1 MRTKLLIVLV
11 VLGLV
16 AVGLSAMDVAR
27 AIPVPHTVDGAV
39 GPNPAPGLGNPSNPA
54 SAAFYLTNRNN
65 ETLQTQVDITDAD
78 GTNLAYYGMDVGSDW
93 TDPATLV
100 PIWAAGDEVVVVLE
114 TVRGNNGWNGPNW
127 TTSSDGILTTGN
139 VDSLSAANIEQVP
152 TLALNKGPA
161 WVDVTWTGLADGNGN
176 VVNYTVYR
184 ATSGAGPW
192 SSVGRSGPQVPS
204 GAMSFN
210 DTGRTQGTWCYKIA
224 VDYRDTATTWY
235 TTTGTS
241 EPSCVAIGRAP
252 FLASTSPLD
261 TESNVAVA
269 ASIVVVF
276 SEAMNPGTVTWAIAP
291 PGIGFVASWDVTS
304 TTLTLTHAVP
314 FTQCQAYTM
323 TITGRDADDN
333 FPLDPAQG
341 VPNPWTFTAFC
352 PSPQITVTS
361 PADGAT
367 GVRRTSDVV
376 VTFSKAMNTA
386 SVTVTGFTFDGSV
399 WSGGNTIL
407 TLTHTA
413 AFAVGAT
420 YTITVTGSDTLG
432 NPLIPGPVPNP
443 WSFTANRPPA
453 VAISSPA
460 AGLDWTGGSAHDVAW
475 TMGPDDL
482 TPTNQLVVWL
492 NYTSSSGSGA
502 IASLLSNRPSPDT
515 YTWNVPGTINAINVV
530 VCIDVA
536 DTSGDVGNGCS
547 AQFQVDSTR
556 PTVSSATPTGT
567 NVAGTSTIV
576 ITFSE
581 AMGRAATVAAITISP
596 AVTNTSA
603 WTVGDTVLTIT
614 PTAAL
619 APGTYTVTIGTGAR
633 DASAPGNTLATQYPW
648 SFTVSSLAPNP
659 PTNLRAVSNAQTTID
674 LSWNAPTTY
683 SDNTTALPASEIQ
696 GYEIERSAT
705 GTGGWTSL
713 TPSPRS
719 GTTFQD
725 TGLAAG
731 TTYYYRVRTVAT
743 NGEQSAWTSTVS
755 GATLVSPSDLTW
767 LWILLIIIIVV
778 IILAAL
784 LAWRRKKP
792 AEAPA
797 APEEAAPPEPETPS
811 EPMEEPA
818 PEEGGEGGGS
828 T

>member
-16 AVGLSAMDVAR
+16 AVGLSAVDVAR
-27 AIPVPHTVDGAV
+27 AIPLPHTVEGSV

-54 SAAFYLTNRNN
+54 SAVYYLTNRNN
-65 ETLQTQVDITDAD
+65 ETPQVKADIQDAD
-78 GTNLAYYGMDVGSDW
+78 GVNLATHGMDVGSGW
-93 TDPATLV
+93 TDPLTLE
-100 PIWAAGDEVVVVLE
+100 PIWKPGDEVVVVLE

-127 TTSSDGILTTGN
+127 TTSSDGILTTLN
-139 VDSLSAANIEQVP
+139 VDTLPAANIEQIP

-184 ATSGAGPW
+184 AQSITGPW
-192 SSVGRSGPQVPS
+192 AMIGRSGPQVPS
-204 GAMSFN
+204 GPMSYN
-210 DTGRTQGTWCYKIA
+210 DTGRAQGTWCYKIA

-235 TTTGTS
+235 TTAGTS
-241 EPSCVAIGRAP
+241 EGSCVAIGRAP
-252 FLASTSPLD
+252 FITSTNPID
-261 TESNVAVA
+261 TEANVVVTT
-269 ASIVVVF
+269 SVVVVF
-276 SEAMNPGTVTWAIAP
+276 SEAMNPGTVTWVIAP
-291 PGIGFVASWDVTS
+291 PGITFVASWDVPL

-376 VTFSKAMNTA
+376 VTFSKAMNTG
-386 SVTVTGFTFDGSV
+386 SVTVTGFTFDGSGWTV
-399 WSGGNTIL
+399 GNTVL

-420 YTITVTGSDTLG
+420 YTITVAGQDTVG

-453 VAISSPA
+453 VAVSSPA
-460 AGLDWTGGSAHDVAW
+460 AGLDWTGGSAHDIAW
-475 TMGPDDL
+475 TMGPDE
-482 TPTNQLVVWL
+482 TPTNQLVVWI
-492 NYTSSSGSGA
+492 NYTSSSGNGVV
-502 IASLLSNRPSPDT
+502 ASLLTSRPSPDV
-515 YTWNVPGTINAINVV
+515 YTWNVPGTINAVNVV
-530 VCIDVA
+530 VCIDAA
-536 DTSGDVGNGCS
+536 DTAGDVGNACS

-556 PTVSSATPTGT
+556 PTVVSATPTGT
-567 NVAGTSTIV
+567 TVAGTANIV

-581 AMGRAATVAAITISP
+581 AMGRAATVAAITIAP
-596 AVTNTSA
+596 AVTNTTG
-603 WTVGDTVLTIT
+603 WTVGDTVLTISHA
-614 PTAAL
+614 TAFTV
-619 APGTYTVTIGTGAR
+619 GTYTVTVGVGAR
-633 DASAPGNTLATQYPW
+633 DASAPGNTLATPHQW
-648 SFTVSSLAPNP
+648 SFTVASPTPNP
-659 PTNLRAVSNAQTTID
+659 PSAVTFTSASATTID
-674 LSWNAPTTY
+674 VRWTAPTTY
-683 SDNTTALPASEIQ
+683 TDGSALSASDIK
-696 GYEIERSAT
+696 GYYIERSTSAS
-705 GTGGWTSL
+705 GPWTNL
-713 TPSPRS
+713 TSTARA

-725 TGLAAG
+725 TNLAAG
-731 TTYYYRVRTVAT
+731 TTYYYHVQTVLVNDRV
-743 NGEQSAWTSTVS
+743 SAWTTPQS
-755 GATLVSPSDLTW
+755 GATLVAPSDLTW

-797 APEEAAPPEPETPS
+797 TPEEAAPPEPETPS
-811 EPMEEPA
+811 EPMEESA